1 MTIGSIGA
9 GFDRFAGYSGGRMD
23 GGASSPS
30 GVSGGY
36 AAAGENV
43 NDPQRAGGAWNAE
56 DGKGASYGK
65 EGKSKKGR
73 FDKNDCE
80 TCKNRSYQDGS
91 NDPGVSFKAPTKMTP
106 EQAATAVMGHEMEHV
121 TRNQAEA
128 KASGREVISQSVTLH
143 TGICPECGRTYI
155 AGGETRTVTGERKSK
170 DENGAGKQAD
180 LFRVGMEDPSRQNG
194 GQLNAVA

>member
-1 MTIGSIGA
+1 MTIGSVLS

-23 GGASSPS
+23 GGASSGSAS
-30 GVSGGY
+30 GAY
-36 AAAGENV
+36 AAASENI
-43 NDPQRAGGAWNAE
+43 NDPQRAGNAWNAE
-56 DGKGASYGK
+56 EDKGASYGG

-73 FDKNDCE
+73 FDKNECH

-91 NDPGVSFKAPTKMTP
+91 DDPGVSFKAPTKMSP

-128 KASGREVISQSVTLH
+128 KATGREVISQSVTLH

-155 AGGETRTVTGERKSK
+155 AGGETRTVTGERKNK
-170 DENGAGKQAD
+170 DEDGSNGQAN
-180 LFRVGMEDPSRQNG
+180 LFRVGMDDPSRQSG
-194 GQLNAVA
+194 RQLNAVA